1 MEQTAIFIK
10 EAETMS
16 EISEAEKRIFKN
28 LQGSLYK
35 QFQDLLGDFQIEQ
48 SEIKLIKEE
57 KTIRNA
63 EIIMERKLDANER
76 DKVLH
81 NPKMVQEIFNAK
93 LMKSSSKLENAVFDL
108 EERTRELMKLE
119 KSVNQVHQMFVQ
131 FAILVN
137 AQGEIIDN
145 ICDNI
150 SEAKSNVLAAEV
162 DVVKSKK
169 NMQSARKKKCIILI
183 IVITT
188 ILCIL
193 GPILGIKLSKG

>member
-1 MEQTAIFIK
+1 MFIK
-10 EAETMS
+10 EADTMPD
-16 EISEAEKRIFKN
+16 ISEAEKRIFKN
-28 LQGSLYK
+28 LQGSIYN

-57 KTIRNA
+57 KTVRNA
-63 EIIMERKLDANER
+63 EIIMERKLDASER

-108 EERTRELMKLE
+108 EERTRELMRLE

-131 FAILVN
+131 FAIIVN
-137 AQGEIIDN
+137 AQGQIIDDICEN
-145 ICDNI
+145 IA
-150 SEAKSNVLAAEV
+150 EAKSNVLAAEQ
-162 DVVKSKK
+162 DIVKSKK

-183 IVITT
+183 VIIT
-188 ILCIL
+188 ILLCIL
-193 GPILGIKLSKG
+193 GPVLGIKLSRG